1 MRTPAKGGV
10 LVYDVKYL
18 SNFLHS
24 NRSNRLVIPLIEA
37 VLLSTIP
44 LIDQT
49 RISMIDILDG
59 LADEHPIE
67 ILAVFENLIRSDWF
81 DRCSRA
87 KFEQILIR
95 SEKFESEILRVLFA
109 YIVTKYENTVRTKL
123 IKGVFMNP
131 EMVKTLNPTLDKR
144 GLEKSKKKSRF
155 CRICEISAI
164 SITMDRKNRKSHLRK
179 RPPKL

>member
-87 KFEQILIR
+87 KFEQILI
-95 SEKFESEILRVLFA
+95 EKCLWKRHWTKWTSQESGARHNNQ
-109 YIVTKYENTVRTKL
+109 YR
-123 IKGVFMNP
+123 
-131 EMVKTLNPTLDKR
+131 R
-144 GLEKSKKKSRF
+144 
-155 CRICEISAI
+155 
-164 SITMDRKNRKSHLRK
+164 
-179 RPPKL
+179 